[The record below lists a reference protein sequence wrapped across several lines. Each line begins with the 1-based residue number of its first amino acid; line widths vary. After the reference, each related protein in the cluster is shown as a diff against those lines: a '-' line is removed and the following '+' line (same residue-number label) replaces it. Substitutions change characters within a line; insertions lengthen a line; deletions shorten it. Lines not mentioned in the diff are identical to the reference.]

1 MAGARDGPG
10 PAAWRALHERIRI
23 ICQPARRQRQR
34 LARRVR
40 AAEGAPADAH
50 SSVPGPLH
58 RSPVSLEHCTSA
70 AVIKISFRGH
80 LDRPG
85 HLRFFRR
92 IHALCVGLG
101 AACVS
106 DLPFLR
112 TCLCYQHATIET
124 SHENVPQIAPH
135 PAERRES
142 TSSASRASSTLPATA
157 ATHTPPAPRITPTRI
172 LVSRSAALPPLDRS
186 RDANTEAPLGNGRC
200 RRARAKR
207 RQR

>member
-1 MAGARDGPG
+1 VKKPCILGT
-10 PAAWRALHERIRI
+10 LHK
-23 ICQPARRQRQR
+23 
-34 LARRVR
+34 
-40 AAEGAPADAH
+40 
-50 SSVPGPLH
+50 
-58 RSPVSLEHCTSA
+58 RSCHQVGL
-70 AVIKISFRGH
+70 RGH
-80 LDRPG
+80 LDHPG
-85 HLRFFRR
+85 QLRFFRR

-106 DLPFLR
+106 DLPFFR

-186 RDANTEAPLGNGRC
+186 RDANTEAPLGTGAAGERGRSGDSDESAGGC
-200 RRARAKR
+200 DWSGGACCGSALMMRQLPAALRRAS
-207 RQR
+207 